1 DHRAGGAG
9 RVLRGAGGH
18 GLGRRVRLSEAG
30 VGGGHV
36 AGAAARPHPRS
47 VQRARSNDP
56 LVRGSHPPRGE
67 GAPSGTVSVA
77 ARWRSTATVFGT
89 VVRNPSLLRIELA
102 FLVFC
107 MAEWATWIAVM
118 VFAFERGGA
127 TEAG

>member
-1 DHRAGGAG
+1 M
-9 RVLRGAGGH
+9 
-18 GLGRRVRLSEAG
+18 
-30 VGGGHV
+30 
-36 AGAAARPHPRS
+36 
-47 VQRARSNDP
+47 
-56 LVRGSHPPRGE
+56 
-67 GAPSGTVSVA
+67 SVA

-127 TEAG
+127 TEAGVVALSTGSNNNLDFGTPGLANVSLGTTSSVAYGTAVHITRQQAQG